1 MDLSFK
7 YGDSSFNDCAINT
20 WPLYYSLALFEPL
33 KDYRRRKYMSRWI
46 VNHNFNNGYVIVSQ
60 KIDKRKNVLNDL
72 LHSLFD
78 SGFINKNKLNNTYFN
93 AYYYEKNN
101 DINNKN

>member
-1 MDLSFK
+1 MDHSFK
-7 YGDSSFNDCAINT
+7 HRYSSFNDYAINT
-20 WPLYYSLALFEPL
+20 WLPYYPAALFEPL

-46 VNHNFNNGYVIVSQ
+46 ENHNFNNGYVIVSK

-78 SGFINKNKLNNTYFN
+78 SGFINKNKLSNTYFN
-93 AYYYEKNN
+93 AYYFEKNN